1 MKAEDAMT
9 VRRKPKPN
17 RTRASTEALAG
28 AFHDASAPPIG
39 RDLSTALGA
48 ADSLWRQFMRE
59 VRVSCRPLVTNGAFQ
74 KRSVGRYA

>member
-1 MKAEDAMT
+1 MT

-48 ADSLWRQFMRE
+48 AGSLWRQFMRE
-59 VRVSCRPLVTNGAFQ
+59 VRPAGNVAIRESQSRT
-74 KRSVGRYA
+74 R